1 MARRRT
7 TNRSSTR
14 AVITGENEL
23 MARLN
28 RLANDLKKSI
38 TEEALLAGAAVVKR
52 EAARNA
58 PGSIAQ
64 SIVIELDDRAP
75 IPRARI
81 GPDKDHW
88 WANIIEFGAR
98 RHRIKIK
105 TKTVLTEG
113 QEFYGKEINH
123 PGFRKRPFMRPA
135 LDDNRA
141 EIEREM
147 GRVIAR
153 RLGARQ

>member
-1 MARRRT
+1 MARSRT
-7 TNRSSTR
+7 PNRSSTG

-28 RLANDLKKSI
+28 RLANDLKKNI

-52 EAARNA
+52 EAARKA
-58 PGSIAQ
+58 TGSIAQ
-64 SIVIELDDRAP
+64 TIVIELDDTSP
-75 IPRARI
+75 IPKVKI
-81 GPDKDHW
+81 GPDEDHW
-88 WANIIEFGAR
+88 YANIIEFGAK

-105 TKTVLTEG
+105 NKTVLSEG
-113 QEFYGKEINH
+113 QEFYGKEVNH

-135 LDDNRA
+135 LDDNMD
-141 EIEREM
+141 EIKREM

-153 RLGARQ
+153 RLGASR